1 MMIDTKNI
9 PFDIEP
15 VTKSK
20 TWQDTA
26 PEIRQ
31 KFVANAT
38 TFATMI
44 NYYADKYRAKKT
56 LKGEFFA
63 CVLWD
68 FYWDMLETPCE
79 SENLDENLALWYE
92 DPEEKKTALEIYS
105 EELLD
110 QAIHAKRWIKILKA
124 AYKDDKER
132 IKQKVTDNQAGKVNL
147 NRVNDFSEDYRDIFY

>member
-1 MMIDTKNI
+1 MLIDTQVI
-9 PFDIEP
+9 PFDIDDA
-15 VTKSK
+15 VKSK
-20 TWQDTA
+20 AYRKATPKQ
-26 PEIRQ
+26 RQ
-31 KFVANAT
+31 QFVSSAT

-44 NYYADKYRAKKT
+44 DYYADKYRAKKT
-56 LKGEFFA
+56 LKGEFIA
-63 CVLWD
+63 CVLRD

-79 SENLDENLALWYE
+79 SESLDENLELWYE
-92 DPEEKKTALEIYS
+92 DPEGKKTALEIYS

-132 IKQKVTDNQAGKVNL
+132 IKQKVTDNQTGKVNL

>member
-1 MMIDTKNI
+1 MMIDTRYI
-9 PFDIEP
+9 PFDIDA

-20 TWQDTA
+20 AWHDAT

-68 FYWDMLETPCE
+68 FYWDILETPCNYLDAE
-79 SENLDENLALWYE
+79 LKQYYDTIDEFDDKTPLEN
-92 DPEEKKTALEIYS
+92 YS
-105 EELLD
+105 ETLLD
-110 QAIHAKRWIKILKA
+110 QAVHAKRWIKILKQN
-124 AYKDDKER
+124 YKEDKVK
-132 IKQKVTDNQAGKVNL
+132 IKEMATDEDTGKIDL
-147 NRVNDFSEDYRDIFY
+147 DLVNDFSADYRDIFY